1 MTTTKSRSSTNTATA
16 MTTEPADGV
25 CVVPDWPLPPG
36 VRALQTTRRGGVSGG
51 PWAGFNLGD
60 HVGDDPA
67 AVAANRAALARRL
80 PAMPV
85 WLSQVHGAAVADLDA
100 LAGAAAPVSGS
111 RAGMVTSTAIAAPT
125 ADAAL
130 TRSVGTVCAVM
141 TADCLPL
148 LFSARDGSVVAAA
161 HAGWRGLCAG
171 VIEATVAAMALPA
184 AELTVWLGPAIGPQ
198 AFEVGDEVREAFVT
212 RDAAAASAFVHGQG
226 GRWLAD
232 LYGLARQRLA
242 ALGVNA
248 VFGGGECTFAD
259 AGRYFSYRRDG
270 ISGRMATL
278 IWREDGRCS

>member
-1 MTTTKSRSSTNTATA
+1 MTI
-16 MTTEPADGV
+16 EPADGV

-80 PAMPV
+80 PAIPV
-85 WLSQVHGAAVADLDA
+85 WLAQVHGTAVAAIDEMADRAAGMPPPVADAAVAC
-100 LAGAAAPVSGS
+100 
-111 RAGMVTSTAIAAPT
+111 RAG
-125 ADAAL
+125 
-130 TRSVGTVCAVM
+130 RVCAVM

-148 LFSARDGSVVAAA
+148 LFCARDGSVVAAA

-171 VIEATVAAMALPA
+171 VIEATVAAMAVPT

-198 AFEVGDEVREAFVT
+198 AFEVGGEVREAFVA
-212 RDAAAASAFVHGQG
+212 RDAAAASAFVRGED

-242 ALGVNA
+242 VLGIVD
-248 VFGGGECTFAD
+248 VCGGGECTFAD

-270 ISGRMATL
+270 VSGRMATL
-278 IWREDGRCS
+278 IWREAARRS

>member
-1 MTTTKSRSSTNTATA
+1 

-51 PWAGFNLGD
+51 PWAGFNLGE
-60 HVGDDPA
+60 HVGDDPM

-80 PAMPV
+80 PAAPV
-85 WLSQVHGAAVADLDA
+85 WLSQVHGTAVADLDA
-100 LAGAAAPVSGS
+100 LAGVAAPAPGGS
-111 RAGMVTSTAIAAPT
+111 AGMVTSRVASAAETPAPT

-148 LFSARDGSVVAAA
+148 LLATRDGAVVAAA

-171 VIEATVAAMALPA
+171 VIEATLAAMRVPA
-184 AELTVWLGPAIGPQ
+184 AEVTVWLGPAIGLQ
-198 AFEVGDEVREAFVT
+198 AFEVGGEVRDAFLA
-212 RDAAAASAFVHGQG
+212 RDAAAAAAFTPGTG
-226 GRWLAD
+226 GRWFAD
-232 LYGLARQRLA
+232 LYALARLRLRTA
-242 ALGVNA
+242 GVYA
-248 VFGGGECTFAD
+248 VHGGGECTFSD

-270 ISGRMATL
+270 VCGRMASL
-278 IWREDGRCS
+278 IWREA

>member
-1 MTTTKSRSSTNTATA
+1 

-67 AVAANRAALARRL
+67 AVAANRAALARCL

-85 WLSQVHGAAVADLDA
+85 WLSQVHGTAVAAIDEMTDCADGLSP
-100 LAGAAAPVSGS
+100 PV
-111 RAGMVTSTAIAAPT
+111 
-125 ADAAL
+125 ADAAMA
-130 TRSVGTVCAVM
+130 RRAGRVCAVM

-171 VIEATVAAMALPA
+171 VIEATVAAMDMPA
-184 AELTVWLGPAIGPQ
+184 ERLTVWLGPAIGPR
-198 AFEVGDEVREAFVT
+198 AFEVGGEVREAFVA
-212 RDAAAASAFVHGQG
+212 RDAAAASAFVHGEE

-242 ALGVNA
+242 ALGVGA

-270 ISGRMATL
+270 VSGRMATL
-278 IWREDGRCS
+278 IWREDRGRS